1 MLNRTLQI
9 FSDRLNEKAVSCYP
23 ALVIVDYMR
32 CTAETTLG
40 QRMRQRRESKGLTRR
55 KIAIACDVT
64 EGTVV
69 NWEIDKHVPKLTP
82 TQLSILLSLLDW
94 SLSDMIEPIS

>member
-23 ALVIVDYMR
+23 ALVIVDYMQ

-40 QRMRQRRESKGLTRR
+40 QRMRQQRESKGLTRR
-55 KIAIACDVT
+55 KIAIACGVT

-82 TQLSILLSLLDW
+82 TQLNILLSLLDW
-94 SLSDMIEPIS
+94 SLSDMIEPVS